1 MIGILVVSHSAKLA
15 EGIVELAEQMNH
27 GQTIILPAGG
37 LESNE
42 IGTNPLYI
50 KQRLEELAACRH
62 ILVFVDLGSAI
73 LSTDSALEL
82 VDAPL
87 KNKVTL
93 VDAPIVEATVAAV
106 IQAGISDDVAEII
119 HTAIAAK
126 ELQKL

>member
-1 MIGILVVSHSAKLA
+1 MIGVIVVSHSAKLA

-27 GQTIILPAGG
+27 GQAIILPAGG
-37 LESNE
+37 LEQNE

-50 KQRLEELAACRH
+50 KQRLEEVADCSY

-73 LSTDSALEL
+73 LSTDLALEL
-82 VDAPL
+82 VEEPL
-87 KNKVTL
+87 KDKITL
-93 VDAPIVEATVAAV
+93 IDAPIVEGAVAAI

-119 HTAIAAK
+119 HTAMAAK